1 MNVTLLTGS
10 PQITQDSSIFD
21 RLTLGGSTLLLGMV
35 IVFAVLG
42 LIFIAL
48 QIMRSVFTKNAIK
61 AKKARKAA
69 EAARTVP
76 MKTVSPSDMP
86 AVPVAAPAVESEPTD
101 DDGAIVAAIIAA
113 VSAYTGKAPEGFR
126 VVSFKKRK

>member
-1 MNVTLLTGS
+1 MNVTLLTGG

-42 LIFIAL
+42 IIFIAL
-48 QIMRSVFTKNAIK
+48 QIMRAVFTKNAIK
-61 AKKARKAA
+61 AKKARKAE
-69 EAARTVP
+69 EAAQAATP
-76 MKTVSPSDMP
+76 KTAETAPV
-86 AVPVAAPAVESEPTD
+86 VAAAA
-101 DDGAIVAAIIAA
+101 DDGAIIAAIIAA
-113 VSAYTGKAPEGFR
+113 ISVHTGKAPEGFR